1 MSSEFES
8 AQPPTQASTGSDAV
22 IQVQGLGKCY
32 QLYDKPVHRMFQSLI
47 GGRQRFYRE
56 FWALRDIDFEVR
68 RGETLGIVGRN
79 GAGKS
84 TLLQLIA
91 GTLKPTEG
99 NAGVHGRV
107 AALLEL
113 GSGFNPEFTGRQNV
127 YLNASILGLTRHQ
140 IDVRI
145 DDILAYA
152 DIGEFIDQPVRNYS
166 TGMVMRL
173 AFAVVVHVDADIL
186 IIDEALAVGDAF
198 FMQKC
203 MRYLREFRKRGT
215 MLFVSHDGSAV
226 TSLCDRAVWLEHGRV
241 QRIGEARHVME
252 AYMEASLAEQ
262 QGLQASRQK
271 PAGQTRVLREYQID
285 HRQELIDRSIL
296 RNDLHIFPFQP
307 DAEGFGEFKVR
318 IIHVGFFNADGQA
331 VAAVV
336 AGEYVTLSIE
346 LFADH
351 DVDNIIAGF
360 YVKNRL
366 GQLLFGDNT
375 DLSCEGDF
383 AVTAGQHLRASFRF
397 VMPRLLTGEYFIAA
411 GVAEGTQEQHV
422 VQHWLH
428 EALHFTATGG
438 SMVAGLIG
446 IPMLD
451 VRLERVNDGQ

>member
-1 MSSEFES
+1 MSSE
-8 AQPPTQASTGSDAV
+8 AIVAPPASVAEVV
-22 IQVQGLGKCY
+22 IEVHALGKCY
-32 QLYDKPVHRMFQSLI
+32 QLYDKPVHRMLQSLI

-91 GTLKPTEG
+91 GTLKPSEG
-99 NAGVHGRV
+99 SVGIHGRV

-127 YLNASILGLTRHQ
+127 YLNASILGLSRSQ
-140 IDVRI
+140 VDARI

-152 DIGEFIDQPVRNYS
+152 DIGEFVDQPVRNYS

-226 TSLCDRAVWLEHGRV
+226 TSLCDRAIWLEHGRV
-241 QRIGEARHVME
+241 QRIGEARNVME
-252 AYMEASLAEQ
+252 AYIEASLTEK
-262 QGLQASRQK
+262 QGGFHAQGRQSERRF
-271 PAGQTRVLREYQID
+271 QVTRKRQVDQ
-285 HRQELIDRSIL
+285 RQELIDRSTL
-296 RNDLHIFPFQP
+296 RNDLLIHPFRP
-307 DAEGFGEFKVR
+307 DADGFGEFKVR
-318 IIHVGFFNADGQA
+318 IVHVSFCNEHGQD
-331 VAAVV
+331 VAIVM
-336 AGEYVTLSIE
+336 AGEYVTLRIE
-346 LFADH
+346 LVADA
-351 DVDNIIAGF
+351 DTDNVIPGF
-360 YVKNRL
+360 YVKDRL

-375 DLSCEGDF
+375 DLSHEGDF
-383 AVTAGQHLRASFRF
+383 AVNAGQQFCASFSF
-397 VMPRLLTGEYFIAA
+397 VMPRLISGEYFVAA

-451 VRLERVNDGQ
+451 VRLERVQNER